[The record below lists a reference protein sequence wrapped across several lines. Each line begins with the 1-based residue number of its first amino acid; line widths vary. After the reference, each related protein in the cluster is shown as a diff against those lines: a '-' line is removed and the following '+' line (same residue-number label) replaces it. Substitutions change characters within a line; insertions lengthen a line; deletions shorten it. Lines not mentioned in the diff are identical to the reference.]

1 MPTFTLTADQL
12 GALADDGSIIRHP
25 ERDITGAP
33 ADRLNGARK
42 PLTHNGEPLT
52 HNGAR
57 VFVVIPVGKD
67 HEDNV
72 YILPETPKK
81 GSKE

>member
-1 MPTFTLTADQL
+1 MPTFTLTADQI
-12 GALADDGSIIRHP
+12 GALNDDGSIARHP

-33 ADRLNGARK
+33 VDRLNGARK
-42 PLTHNGEPLT
+42 QLV

-57 VFVVIPVGKD
+57 VFIVIPVGRD

>member
-42 PLTHNGEPLT
+42 PLTHNG
-52 HNGAR
+52 AR